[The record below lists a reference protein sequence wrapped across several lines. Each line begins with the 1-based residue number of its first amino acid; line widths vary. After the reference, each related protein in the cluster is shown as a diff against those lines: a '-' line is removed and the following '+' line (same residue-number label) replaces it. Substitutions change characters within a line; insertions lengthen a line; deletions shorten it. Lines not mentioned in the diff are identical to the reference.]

1 MATTAE
7 LHAYLKEAETAYRD
21 LMLGKGVVE
30 VRDSNGES
38 VRFSMANA
46 SRLKAYIAE
55 LKAEL
60 RGAST
65 TPHRVMRP
73 TWG

>member
-7 LHAYLKEAETAYRD
+7 LQAYLIEAETAYRD
-21 LMLGKGVVE
+21 LMLGKAVVE
-30 VRDSNGES
+30 VRDSNGET
-38 VRFSMANA
+38 VRYSNANA
-46 SRLKAYIAE
+46 SRLKSYIKE
-55 LKAEL
+55 LKAEIA
-60 RGAST
+60 GTSS